1 MEQVRHINY
10 KSDFVLRER
19 FRDGSGNIVALPD
32 VDFTLEYRTT
42 HGRRFIASRTG
53 GKYENCTPDGDAL
66 LVIFKN
72 HGLCEGDLTRELH
85 LCLIFSTTELT

>member
-42 HGRRFIASRTG
+42 HGRQ
-53 GKYENCTPDGDAL
+53 
-66 LVIFKN
+66 V
-72 HGLCEGDLTRELH
+72 
-85 LCLIFSTTELT
+85 